1 MHLTVTDLK
10 VLKPICLEGGVV
22 IKMNDFLIGIALL
35 HLVLIT
41 YIVAA
46 APNLERVVLLVT
58 ISLKGRGYY
67 NSAGLSRLRELLQWV
82 R

>member
-1 MHLTVTDLK
+1 MV
-10 VLKPICLEGGVV
+10 
-22 IKMNDFLIGIALL
+22 DFLIGIALL
-35 HLVLIT
+35 HLILIT
-41 YIVAA
+41 IIVPAV
-46 APNLERVVLLVT
+46 PNLERVVLLVK

>member
-1 MHLTVTDLK
+1 MV
-10 VLKPICLEGGVV
+10 
-22 IKMNDFLIGIALL
+22 NFLIGIALL
-35 HLVLIT
+35 HHVLIT

-82 R
+82 RYILLQIIEFLGCIDGA